1 MEDKKQSYSKRVGK
15 NVGSFLNRVNRGVN
29 EDTEARRKERE
40 QLNALIVDAGMTY
53 ATRGTNKIGA
63 ASAPKKAK
71 GGKVAYDYIPQGDIK
86 ELKAIVR
93 GEHKTY
99 KTKDILDGAYVKA
112 TGTKVAA
119 MNTASADKVLELILA
134 YGRFH
139 EEDKKEF
146 KIVAKYIKLSDIK
159 YFQKYLTNDMIV
171 AFYCG
176 VRASFDF
183 KGDYEMSALSG
194 LFRLGEDYIQDFID
208 KGKEACKD
216 KEFELGLK
224 YPDYD
229 FERLLGKPKQTKI
242 IKGKKNPNFYQYTYK
257 IWIWDSCVAGK
268 AVGYQRFKNGKK
280 DGDYTDMTY
289 GKGTASVELKMGYLG
304 FVSSDSKMLDVLL
317 IYMQNDANGYVKD
330 VEAIYNG
337 LGGVPPEALK
347 AAKVKFAKGGE
358 IYKKGD
364 TVLLK
369 DGNTQRTATVV
380 ADGID
385 SKKRVRVR
393 PQGFPMDLS
402 ISTIENDR
410 VYIIKKMAKGGEMN
424 DDKWIQS
431 TVKEMEK
438 KGTVG
443 LFTKKAKRREM
454 TPKQFMK
461 EVLTHPEDYD
471 LKTRREA
478 QWMANVTGDKYEWG
492 GKVDTGVGVS
502 DTLNKA
508 YEYAKGGIIDVF
520 QKSSDG
526 FVYKKTMPQGD
537 GRAFDRAKQVM
548 DEYIKYDEFDRI
560 EVDGKKVSPKE
571 FESMRDKFHNQ
582 SFAKGGEISD
592 KDIGE
597 TVKIISQDNVVGDLI
612 GIDGNTAYVDF
623 SDYNRPE
630 SGEKRDYF
638 DISEIKVVKYDWDK
652 DEYYAKGGEVL
663 KAEKNLRE
671 AKKSKISSEIDKA
684 SRELD
689 EAYKKEG
696 FAKGGTMKKQGY
708 NDKLDESLSMRK
720 GKASTKKQSDKD
732 RRDESKGMEKSM
744 GKRAY
749 ASVGTMDKMAKG
761 GKLKSIMTKKEI
773 GIVIPKT
780 YKIGD
785 KEFGNTYKIERVNTK
800 KYSDNDKNRHYNF
813 RIWEYDKNIDLFD
826 EIKSPSEKLK
836 ALERIEMTKDYAK
849 GGQLDSISA
858 TKKHYGISTAK
869 WNKMSAKDKEDLRK
883 KSKQDLEA
891 GRKYRQGYNDKLDES
906 LGNTDGKEST
916 KKQSLKDRRDES
928 KGEEKALGKRA
939 YSSVSTMDK
948 LLPFLSWHKK

>member
-1 MEDKKQSYSKRVGK
+1 MAEKKESYGKRVGK

-53 ATRGTNKIGA
+53 ATRGTNKLAAGA
-63 ASAPKKAK
+63 APKKAK

-146 KIVAKYIKLSDIK
+146 DRVAKYIKLSDIK
-159 YFQKYLTNDMIV
+159 YFQKYLTNDLIV

-183 KGDYEMSALSG
+183 KGDYEMSVLSG
-194 LFRLGEDYIQDFID
+194 IFGVGDDWIEGFID
-208 KGKEACKD
+208 SGKKACKD
-216 KEFELGLK
+216 KAFELGLK

-229 FERLLGKPKQTKI
+229 FEKLLGKPKQTKI

-268 AVGYQRFKNGKK
+268 VVGAQRFKNGKK
-280 DGDYTDMTY
+280 EGEYSDYTY
-289 GKGTASVELKMGYLG
+289 GEGNANVKLKMGYLG
-304 FVSSDSKMLDVLL
+304 FVSSDSKMLDVILL
-317 IYMQNDANGYVKD
+317 YMANDENGYVKAA
-330 VEAIYNG
+330 EAIYNG

-347 AAKVKFAKGGE
+347 AAKIKF
-358 IYKKGD
+358 D
-364 TVLLK
+364 
-369 DGNTQRTATVV
+369 
-380 ADGID
+380 
-385 SKKRVRVR
+385 
-393 PQGFPMDLS
+393 
-402 ISTIENDR
+402 
-410 VYIIKKMAKGGEMN
+410 KGGEMK

-443 LFTKKAKRREM
+443 LFTKKAKRRDM

-508 YEYAKGGIIDVF
+508 YEYAKGG
-520 QKSSDG
+520 
-526 FVYKKTMPQGD
+526 
-537 GRAFDRAKQVM
+537 
-548 DEYIKYDEFDRI
+548 
-560 EVDGKKVSPKE
+560 
-571 FESMRDKFHNQ
+571 
-582 SFAKGGEISD
+582 
-592 KDIGE
+592 
-597 TVKIISQDNVVGDLI
+597 
-612 GIDGNTAYVDF
+612 
-623 SDYNRPE
+623 
-630 SGEKRDYF
+630 
-638 DISEIKVVKYDWDK
+638 
-652 DEYYAKGGEVL
+652 
-663 KAEKNLRE
+663 
-671 AKKSKISSEIDKA
+671 
-684 SRELD
+684 
-689 EAYKKEG
+689 
-696 FAKGGTMKKQGY
+696 TMKKQGY
-708 NDKLDESLSMRK
+708 DDKLDESLSMRK
-720 GKASTKKQSDKD
+720 GKASTKKQTDKD
-732 RRDESKGMEKSM
+732 RRDESKGMEKAM
-744 GKRAY
+744 GRRAY
-749 ASVGTMDKMAKG
+749 ASVGTMDKGRRKMDEGGKLGIAWQNRNDIDYFSVDVDTEEEQYRDLEFKDYDSALAKYKQITSKDEYKGEELENVQLLVVFEDGEYHTELYKDYYAKGGSVGGRYIISLDGRKDLWRGNDYDEAYDEFLNQRSKYLYKMDVILIDTLNDETLDYYDAQEDREQDDYFAKG
-761 GKLKSIMTKKEI
+761 GKLDSVRDTKSH
-773 GIVIPKT
+773 
-780 YKIGD
+780 
-785 KEFGNTYKIERVNTK
+785 F
-800 KYSDNDKNRHYNF
+800 
-813 RIWEYDKNIDLFD
+813 
-826 EIKSPSEKLK
+826 
-836 ALERIEMTKDYAK
+836 
-849 GGQLDSISA
+849 
-858 TKKHYGISTAK
+858 GISTAE
-869 WNKMSAKDKEDLRK
+869 WNKMTATEKTRLRKLSREDL
-883 KSKQDLEA
+883 EV
-891 GRKYRQGYNDKLDES
+891 GRKARKQGYNDKLDES
-906 LGNTDGKEST
+906 LGNRKGKEST